1 MAEQVELPPFN
12 AGGTSFLRSCFNG
25 INALTGIGLITIPYT
40 LSQAGWL
47 GLCLL
52 LAMAFTTCYTG
63 LLLQRCLESNP
74 SIKTYPD
81 IGYHAFGRKG
91 RIIVSTFTYLELY
104 LVPTGMLILE
114 GDNLFKLFPNVSMEV
129 AGHYIGGKQIF
140 VIGSGLVI
148 LPTMWLKD
156 LRLLSFISAGGI
168 LSCVIVITSILWVGA
183 VDGVGFSSKGK
194 LFELAGIPTAMSLYA
209 FCYGAHPV
217 FPTLYSSMKDKS
229 QFSKVLFVSFSLST
243 LSYILM
249 AVLGYLMFGQDVQPQ
264 VTLNLPTSQVSSKIA
279 IYTTLVGPIA
289 KYALIITPIANA
301 IESRLPRY
309 YNIKLICIFLRTL
322 LLFSTIIVALVF
334 PFFGILMALV
344 GAILN
349 ITVSIILPCLCYLK
363 ISGGYQK
370 WGFEVLIIVV
380 IMINAVS
387 IGVIGTYISLKK
399 IIKNL

>member
-1 MAEQVELPPFN
+1 MAEQVELAPIN
-12 AGGTSFLRSCFNG
+12 TGGTSFLRSCFNG

-40 LSQAGWL
+40 LSQAGWI

-81 IGYHAFGRKG
+81 IGYLAFGQ
-91 RIIVSTFTYLELY
+91 LY
-104 LVPTGMLILE
+104 LVPTGILILE

-129 AGHYIGGKQIF
+129 AGHYIGGKEIF
-140 VIGSGLVI
+140 VIGSGLLI

-156 LRLLSFISAGGI
+156 LRLLSFVSAGGI

-183 VDGVGFSSKGK
+183 IDGVGFSSKGK

-209 FCYGAHPV
+209 FNYGAHPV

-289 KYALIITPIANA
+289 KYALIVMPIANA
-301 IESRLPRY
+301 IESRLPQY

-322 LLFSTIIVALVF
+322 LLVSTIIVALVF

-344 GAILN
+344 GAILT

-363 ISGGYQK
+363 ISKGYQK

-387 IGVIGTYISLKK
+387 IGVISTYFSLKE

>member
-1 MAEQVELPPFN
+1 MRYKI
-12 AGGTSFLRSCFNG
+12 SFFQHNSHGFKFP
-25 INALTGIGLITIPYT
+25 GIGLITIPYT
-40 LSQAGWL
+40 LSQAGWF

-63 LLLQRCLESNP
+63 LLLQRCLEPNP

-81 IGYHAFGRKG
+81 LGYHAFGRKG

-129 AGHYIGGKQIF
+129 AGHYIGGKEIF

-156 LRLLSFISAGGI
+156 LRLLSFVSAGGI

-194 LFELAGIPTAMSLYA
+194 LFELSGIPTAMSLYA

-229 QFSKVLFVSFSLST
+229 QFSKVIHVHV
-243 LSYILM
+243 Y
-249 AVLGYLMFGQDVQPQ
+249 
-264 VTLNLPTSQVSSKIA
+264 
-279 IYTTLVGPIA
+279 
-289 KYALIITPIANA
+289 
-301 IESRLPRY
+301 
-309 YNIKLICIFLRTL
+309 
-322 LLFSTIIVALVF
+322 
-334 PFFGILMALV
+334 
-344 GAILN
+344 
-349 ITVSIILPCLCYLK
+349 
-363 ISGGYQK
+363 
-370 WGFEVLIIVV
+370 
-380 IMINAVS
+380 
-387 IGVIGTYISLKK
+387 
-399 IIKNL
+399 